1 MTKLIR
7 PALGLLQG
15 CIIYLLFNFTNF
27 NIPSKVS
34 LAFLLTF
41 PLFALQI
48 KLPKKN
54 TMGLALSILAAL
66 TIVFSL
72 YAYYL
77 LNSLTSIES
86 FFTTLVAVQCSISAF
101 IFYIFYCVAAEEG
114 RISFCYSAL
123 FSESWQV
130 ILKLFFGN
138 LLVLLIC
145 KLFSLAALL
154 FISINMD
161 IIHQIVISNEF
172 FYIMIPFFFGISMT
186 ILSDH
191 EDILTQFRDIL
202 LAFCKVLYPIFIVI
216 SLSFL
221 LISPFTNIPFVE
233 FWKIM
238 PFLSLINILL
248 FNGIYQGG
256 LDKAPYS
263 PILCKLIYANMFI
276 AFGFSLYLLKF
287 PLATVH
293 SLGLKPDS
301 FLIITYLSIIA
312 IYHLFYCLAVLFSKK
327 PWLSMLKILNT
338 IMALFIAT
346 LFLLLALP
354 WFNQWAIQ
362 QYTMIN

>member
-15 CIIYLLFNFTNF
+15 CIIYLLFNLSAFS
-27 NIPSKVS
+27 IPGKVS

-48 KLPKKN
+48 KLPKKS
-54 TMGLALSILAAL
+54 TVSLALSLLVAL
-66 TIVFSL
+66 SMVFSL

-77 LNSLTSIES
+77 LGSITTINNM
-86 FFTTLVAVQCSISAF
+86 FTTLIAVQCSISAF

-123 FSESWQV
+123 FRESWQV

-145 KLFSLAALL
+145 KLFSLAAML
-154 FISINMD
+154 FIAINID
-161 IIHQIVISNEF
+161 VIHQIVISNEF

-202 LAFCKVLYPIFIVI
+202 LAFCKLLYPIFVVI

-221 LISPFTNIPFVE
+221 LISPFTDIPYEKSWMFV
-233 FWKIM
+233 
-238 PFLSLINILL
+238 PLLSIINILL

-263 PILCKLIYANMFI
+263 SILCKLIYANIFI
-276 AFGFSLYLLKF
+276 SFGFSIYLLKF
-287 PLATVH
+287 PFDSIH
-293 SLGLKPDS
+293 SLGLKPES
-301 FLIITYLSIIA
+301 FLIITYLMIIA
-312 IYHLFYCLAVLFSKK
+312 LYNLDYCLAVLFSKK

-354 WFNQWAIQ
+354 WFNNWAIQ
-362 QYTMIN
+362 QYAMIN